1 MAKAI
6 NNYNQ
11 YWSDE
16 RSNYWMVYKKFH
28 FYEDVT
34 GNEYITIQK
43 DIREAVAE
51 VRQQLE
57 EHQID
62 IVNVAQQQFLDPM
75 RGGNTIGVAVAFKN
89 REDLAMAKML
99 IECDSVY
106 GL

>member
-6 NNYNQ
+6 NYNQ
-11 YWSDE
+11 VWTDE
-16 RSNYWMVYKKFH
+16 KSHYWMVYKKFY

-51 VRQQLE
+51 VRRQLD

-75 RGGNTIGVAVAFKN
+75 RGGNTIGIAVAFKN
-89 REDLAMAKML
+89 RDDLAMAKML
-99 IECDSVY
+99 IECDSIH